1 MPLIS
6 PDFISQNLGEN
17 TKISL
22 WFVKKIKIRS
32 KRQYENGIHGFLLS
46 VCGRKHGKMHYFCR
60 RYLTT
65 KNTTFMLSLFTG
77 SGIGPTILY
86 LALSIFIGLLLGKIK
101 IAKISLGITWV
112 LFVGIA
118 FSACGISLN
127 AEMLHVIKEFG
138 LILFVVAVGLQVGPG
153 FFRSFKKGGLAMNL
167 MALVNVALG
176 VLITVII
183 AKVAHQDLAD
193 MAGVYT
199 GAITNTPGL
208 SAAQQAVTDLG
219 IEGAADRLAAGYAV
233 AYPLAVVG
241 MILTC
246 ILLRPLCRI
255 DLAKEPFTLETTA
268 TATATSKKGK
278 GGFLLIPVFVIIALG
293 IIIGSIPIPVGMK
306 APIKLGLAGGPLVVA
321 IIGGWL
327 GVKKGWFSTEFTEG
341 QGVHAL
347 REVGIALFLAGV
359 GLGAG
364 GKFVE
369 TVQVHYM
376 WVVYGVIITMVPPI
390 LVTLFGRLVLKMNY
404 YTLMGF
410 IGGSHTDPP
419 TLAFANTV
427 APESCKLPN
436 MGYATVYPLT
446 MFLRIFTAQLLV
458 LLAV

>member
-1 MPLIS
+1 MM
-6 PDFISQNLGEN
+6 N
-17 TKISL
+17 
-22 WFVKKIKIRS
+22 
-32 KRQYENGIHGFLLS
+32 
-46 VCGRKHGKMHYFCR
+46 
-60 RYLTT
+60 
-65 KNTTFMLSLFTG
+65 LFTG
-77 SGIGPTILY
+77 AGVGPTILY

-118 FSACGISLN
+118 FSACGITLN

-176 VLITVII
+176 VVITIII

-208 SAAQQAVTDLG
+208 SAAQQAVTDMG

-241 MILTC
+241 MIVTC

-255 DLAKEPFTLETTA
+255 DLSKEPTDLSETTLNSKPS
-268 TATATSKKGK
+268 TLNSKKG
-278 GGFLLIPVFVIIALG
+278 FALIPVFVIIALG

-321 IIGGWL
+321 ILGGWL

-341 QGVHAL
+341 QGVHAM

-359 GLGAG
+359 GLSAG
-364 GKFVE
+364 GQFVA
-369 TVQVHYM
+369 TVQEHYM

-390 LVTLFGRLVLKMNY
+390 LIGLFGRLVLKLNY

-427 APESCKLPN
+427 APEGCKLPN

>member
-1 MPLIS
+1 
-6 PDFISQNLGEN
+6 
-17 TKISL
+17 
-22 WFVKKIKIRS
+22 
-32 KRQYENGIHGFLLS
+32 
-46 VCGRKHGKMHYFCR
+46 
-60 RYLTT
+60 
-65 KNTTFMLSLFTG
+65 MLNLFTG
-77 SGIGPTILY
+77 SGVGPTILY
-86 LALSIFIGLLLGKIK
+86 LSVSIFVGLLLGRIK
-101 IAKISLGITWV
+101 IAKVSLGITWV
-112 LFVGIA
+112 LFVGILISA
-118 FSACGISLN
+118 FGVTLN
-127 AEMLHVIKEFG
+127 VEMLHIIKEFG

-167 MALVNVALG
+167 MALVNVVLG
-176 VLITVII
+176 VVITVLI
-183 AKVAHQDLAD
+183 AKLAHQDLAD

-208 SAAQQAVTDLG
+208 SAAQHTVIDLG
-219 IEGAADRLAAGYAV
+219 MEGASHRLAAGYAV

-241 MILTC
+241 MIMTC

-255 DLAKEPFTLETTA
+255 DLKNEPSTDTNLEPKA
-268 TATATSKKGK
+268 EKQAMPTSQRHKVN
-278 GGFLLIPVFVIIALG
+278 LIPIFVIIAVG
-293 IIIGSIPIPVGMK
+293 IVVGSIPIPVGMD

-321 IIGGWL
+321 IVGSWL
-327 GVKKGWFSTEFTEG
+327 GVKKGWFTTEYTDSH
-341 QGVHAL
+341 GVWML

-364 GKFVE
+364 GKFVD
-369 TVQVHYM
+369 TVQEHYM
-376 WVVYGVIITMVPPI
+376 WVIYGVIITVVPPV
-390 LVTLFGRLVLKMNY
+390 LVATFGRLVLKMNY

-427 APESCKLPN
+427 APEGCKLPN

>member
-1 MPLIS
+1 
-6 PDFISQNLGEN
+6 
-17 TKISL
+17 
-22 WFVKKIKIRS
+22 
-32 KRQYENGIHGFLLS
+32 
-46 VCGRKHGKMHYFCR
+46 
-60 RYLTT
+60 
-65 KNTTFMLSLFTG
+65 MLNLFTG
-77 SGIGPTILY
+77 SGVGPTILF
-86 LALSIFIGLLLGKIK
+86 LSISIFVGLLLGKIK
-101 IAKISLGITWV
+101 IAHVTLGITWV

-118 FSACGISLN
+118 LSACGVSLN
-127 AEMLHVIKEFG
+127 AEMLHVVKEFG

-176 VLITVII
+176 VIITVVI
-183 AKVAHQDLAD
+183 AKLADQDLAD

-219 IEGAADRLAAGYAV
+219 IDGGADRLAAGYAV
-233 AYPLAVVG
+233 TYPLAVVG
-241 MILTC
+241 MIVSC
-246 ILLRPLCRI
+246 ILLRVFCRI
-255 DLAKEPFTLETTA
+255 DLKKESVSEDNLAAKAEKQA
-268 TATATSKKGK
+268 TPLSQRHKVN
-278 GGFLLIPVFVIIALG
+278 LIPIFLIIAIG

-306 APIKLGLAGGPLVVA
+306 APVKLGLAGGPLVVA
-321 IIGGWL
+321 IIGSWL
-327 GVKKGWFSTEFTEG
+327 GVKKGWMTTEFTDSH
-341 QGVHAL
+341 GVWML

-376 WVVYGVIITMVPPI
+376 WVVYGVIITMVPPM
-390 LVTLFGRLVLKMNY
+390 LVATFGRLVLKMNY

-427 APESCKLPN
+427 APEGCKLPN

-458 LLAV
+458 LIAA

>member
-1 MPLIS
+1 ML
-6 PDFISQNLGEN
+6 NLFN
-17 TKISL
+17 
-22 WFVKKIKIRS
+22 
-32 KRQYENGIHGFLLS
+32 
-46 VCGRKHGKMHYFCR
+46 
-60 RYLTT
+60 
-65 KNTTFMLSLFTG
+65 G
-77 SGIGPTILY
+77 SGVGPTILY

-101 IAKISLGITWV
+101 IAHVSLGITWV

-118 FSACGISLN
+118 LSACGVSLN

-153 FFRSFKKGGLAMNL
+153 FFRSFKKGGLAVNL

-176 VLITVII
+176 VLITCLI
-183 AKVAHQDLAD
+183 AKFANQDLAD

-208 SAAQQAVTDLG
+208 SAAQQAVVDLG
-219 IEGAADRLAAGYAV
+219 VEGGADRLAAGYAV
-233 AYPLAVVG
+233 TYPLAVVG
-241 MILTC
+241 MILSC
-246 ILLRPLCRI
+246 ILLRVFCRI
-255 DLAKEPFTLETTA
+255 DLNKEPVSEASLEPKAEKQA
-268 TATATSKKGK
+268 TPLSQRHKVN
-278 GGFLLIPVFVIIALG
+278 LIPIFVIIALG
-293 IIIGSIPIPVGMK
+293 VIVGSIPIPVGMK
-306 APIKLGLAGGPLVVA
+306 APVKLGLAGGPLVVA
-321 IIGGWL
+321 ILGGWL
-327 GVKKGWFSTEFTEG
+327 GVKKGWMTTEFTDSHG
-341 QGVHAL
+341 IWML

-376 WVVYGVIITMVPPI
+376 WVVYGVIITMVPPL
-390 LVTLFGRLVLKMNY
+390 LVATFGRLVLKMNY

-427 APESCKLPN
+427 APEGCKLPN

>member
-1 MPLIS
+1 MM
-6 PDFISQNLGEN
+6 N
-17 TKISL
+17 
-22 WFVKKIKIRS
+22 
-32 KRQYENGIHGFLLS
+32 
-46 VCGRKHGKMHYFCR
+46 
-60 RYLTT
+60 
-65 KNTTFMLSLFTG
+65 LFTG
-77 SGIGPTILY
+77 SGVGPTILY
-86 LALSIFIGLLLGKIK
+86 LSLSIFVGLLLGKIK
-101 IAKISLGITWV
+101 IARISLGITWV

-118 FSACGISLN
+118 LSACGISLN
-127 AEMLHVIKEFG
+127 ADMLHVIKEFG

-176 VLITVII
+176 VLITVLI
-183 AKVAHQDLAD
+183 AKVANQSLSD

-208 SAAQQAVTDLG
+208 SAAQQAVNDMG
-219 IEGAADRLAAGYAV
+219 MEGAADRLAAGYAV

-255 DLAKEPFTLETTA
+255 DLKNEPSTEAVLESQPEKHA
-268 TATATSKKGK
+268 TPTSQRHKAN
-278 GGFLLIPVFVIIALG
+278 LIPIFVIIAIG
-293 IIIGSIPIPVGMK
+293 IIVGSIPIPVGMK

-327 GVKKGWFSTEFTEG
+327 GVKKGWFTTEFTDSH
-341 QGVHAL
+341 GVWML
-347 REVGIALFLAGV
+347 REVGIALFLACV
-359 GLGAG
+359 GLSAG
-364 GKFVE
+364 GQFAD
-369 TVQVHYM
+369 TVQEHYM
-376 WVVYGVIITMVPPI
+376 WVVYGIIITMVPPI
-390 LVTLFGRLVLKMNY
+390 LIGLFGRLVLKMNY

>member
-1 MPLIS
+1 
-6 PDFISQNLGEN
+6 
-17 TKISL
+17 
-22 WFVKKIKIRS
+22 
-32 KRQYENGIHGFLLS
+32 
-46 VCGRKHGKMHYFCR
+46 
-60 RYLTT
+60 
-65 KNTTFMLSLFTG
+65 MLNLFTG
-77 SGIGPTILY
+77 SGVGPTILY
-86 LALSIFIGLLLGKIK
+86 LAVSVFVGLLLGRIK

-118 FSACGISLN
+118 LSACGISLN
-127 AEMLHVIKEFG
+127 HDMLHIIKEFG

-167 MALVNVALG
+167 IALVNVAVG

-183 AKVAHQDLAD
+183 SRVAHQDLAD

-208 SAAQQAVTDLG
+208 SAAQQAVSDLG
-219 IEGAADRLAAGYAV
+219 VEGGADRLAAGYAV
-233 AYPLAVVG
+233 TYPLAVVG
-241 MILTC
+241 MIVSC
-246 ILLRPLCRI
+246 LLLKAFCRV
-255 DLAKEPFTLETTA
+255 DLKTEPFADTSLESNPEKQA
-268 TATATSKKGK
+268 TPTSLRHKVN
-278 GGFLLIPVFVIIALG
+278 LIPIFVIIALG
-293 IIIGSIPIPVGMK
+293 IIVGSIPIPVGMK

-327 GVKKGWFSTEFTEG
+327 GVKKGWFTTEFTDSH
-341 QGVHAL
+341 GVWML

-364 GKFVE
+364 GQFVA
-369 TVQVHYM
+369 TVQEHYM
-376 WVVYGVIITMVPPI
+376 WVVYGVIITMVPPM
-390 LVTLFGRLVLKMNY
+390 LVATFGRLVLKMNY

-427 APESCKLPN
+427 APEGCKLPN

>member
-1 MPLIS
+1 
-6 PDFISQNLGEN
+6 
-17 TKISL
+17 
-22 WFVKKIKIRS
+22 
-32 KRQYENGIHGFLLS
+32 
-46 VCGRKHGKMHYFCR
+46 
-60 RYLTT
+60 
-65 KNTTFMLSLFTG
+65 MLNLFTG
-77 SGIGPTILY
+77 SGVGPTILY
-86 LALSIFIGLLLGKIK
+86 LALSIFVGLLLGKIK

-118 FSACGISLN
+118 LSACGIALN
-127 AEMLHVIKEFG
+127 AEMLHVVKEFG
-138 LILFVVAVGLQVGPG
+138 LILFVVGVGLQVGPG
-153 FFRSFKKGGLAMNL
+153 FFRSFKKGGLALNL

-208 SAAQQAVTDLG
+208 SAAQQAVNDLG
-219 IEGAADRLAAGYAV
+219 IEAGADRLAAGYAV

-241 MILTC
+241 MIVTC

-255 DLAKEPFTLETTA
+255 DLKNEPSSETVLEPRSEKQA
-268 TATATSKKGK
+268 TPTSQRHKVN
-278 GGFLLIPVFVIIALG
+278 LIPIFVIIALG

-327 GVKKGWFSTEFTEG
+327 GVKKGWFTTDFTDSH
-341 QGVHAL
+341 GVWML

-364 GKFVE
+364 GQFVS
-369 TVQVHYM
+369 TVQEHYM
-376 WVVYGVIITMVPPI
+376 WVVYGIIITMVPPI
-390 LVTLFGRLVLKMNY
+390 IIGLFGRLVLKMNY
-404 YTLMGF
+404 YTLTGF

-427 APESCKLPN
+427 APEGCKLPN

>member
-1 MPLIS
+1 
-6 PDFISQNLGEN
+6 
-17 TKISL
+17 
-22 WFVKKIKIRS
+22 
-32 KRQYENGIHGFLLS
+32 
-46 VCGRKHGKMHYFCR
+46 
-60 RYLTT
+60 
-65 KNTTFMLSLFTG
+65 MLSLFTG
-77 SGIGPTILY
+77 SGVGPTILF
-86 LALSIFIGLLLGKIK
+86 LALSVFLGLLLGKIK
-101 IAKISLGITWV
+101 IAHVSLGITWV
-112 LFVGIA
+112 LFVGILISA
-118 FSACGISLN
+118 FGVTLN

-153 FFRSFKKGGLAMNL
+153 FFRSFKKGGLSMNL

-183 AKVAHQDLAD
+183 AKVAKQDLSD

-208 SAAQQAVTDLG
+208 SAAQQAVTDMG
-219 IEGAADRLAAGYAV
+219 IEGGADRLAAGYAV
-233 AYPLAVVG
+233 TYPLAVVG
-241 MILTC
+241 MILSC
-246 ILLRPLCRI
+246 ILLRVICRI
-255 DLAKEPFTLETTA
+255 DLKTESTTLSESPLTSHLSPL
-268 TATATSKKGK
+268 TSKK
-278 GGFLLIPVFVIIALG
+278 LPLIPIFVIIALG
-293 IIIGSIPIPVGMK
+293 IVVGSIPISVGMK

-327 GVKKGWFSTEFTEG
+327 GVKKGWFGTDFTEG
-341 QGVHAL
+341 QGVAML

-369 TVQVHYM
+369 TVQLHYM
-376 WVVYGVIITMVPPI
+376 WVVYGVIITMVPPL
-390 LVTLFGRLVLKMNY
+390 LVATFGRLVLKMNY

-427 APESCKLPN
+427 APEGCKLPN

-458 LLAV
+458 LWVA

>member
-1 MPLIS
+1 M
-6 PDFISQNLGEN
+6 N
-17 TKISL
+17 
-22 WFVKKIKIRS
+22 
-32 KRQYENGIHGFLLS
+32 
-46 VCGRKHGKMHYFCR
+46 
-60 RYLTT
+60 
-65 KNTTFMLSLFTG
+65 LFTG
-77 SGIGPTILY
+77 SGVGPTIFY
-86 LALSIFIGLLLGKIK
+86 LAISIFVGLLLGKIK
-101 IAKISLGITWV
+101 IANISLGITWV

-118 FSACGISLN
+118 LSTCGITLN
-127 AEMLHVIKEFG
+127 GEMLHVLKEFG

-183 AKVAHQDLAD
+183 AKVAKQDLAD

-208 SAAQQAVTDLG
+208 SAAQQAVTEMS
-219 IEGAADRLAAGYAV
+219 IEGGAERLAAGYAV
-233 AYPLAVVG
+233 TYPLAVVG
-241 MILTC
+241 MIVSC
-246 ILLRPLCRI
+246 ILLRVFCRI
-255 DLAKEPFTLETTA
+255 DLTKEPSTENALEPRAEKQA
-268 TATATSKKGK
+268 TPLTQRHKVN
-278 GGFLLIPVFVIIALG
+278 LIPIFVIIALG
-293 IIIGSIPIPVGMK
+293 IIVGSIPIPVGMK

-327 GVKKGWFSTEFTEG
+327 GVKKGWFTTEFTEG
-341 QGVHAL
+341 QGIHAL
-347 REVGIALFLAGV
+347 REVGIALFLACV

-364 GKFVE
+364 GQFVA
-369 TVQVHYM
+369 TVQEHYI
-376 WVVYGVIITMVPPI
+376 WVIYGIIITMVPPI
-390 LVTLFGRLVLKMNY
+390 IVTLFGRLVLKMNY

-427 APESCKLPN
+427 APEGCKLPN

-458 LLAV
+458 LLAS

>member
-1 MPLIS
+1 MS
-6 PDFISQNLGEN
+6 
-17 TKISL
+17 
-22 WFVKKIKIRS
+22 
-32 KRQYENGIHGFLLS
+32 
-46 VCGRKHGKMHYFCR
+46 
-60 RYLTT
+60 
-65 KNTTFMLSLFTG
+65 SLFTG
-77 SGIGPTILY
+77 SGVGPTILY
-86 LALSIFIGLLLGKIK
+86 LALSIFVGLLLGKIK

-118 FSACGISLN
+118 ISACGISLN
-127 AEMLHVIKEFG
+127 AEMLHIIKEFG
-138 LILFVVAVGLQVGPG
+138 LILFVVAVGLQVGPA

-176 VLITVII
+176 ALITFII
-183 AKVAHQDLAD
+183 AKVANQDLAD

-208 SAAQQAVTDLG
+208 SAAQQAVTDIG

-241 MILTC
+241 MIVTC

-255 DLAKEPFTLETTA
+255 DLKNEPSTETVLEPQTQKQA
-268 TATATSKKGK
+268 APTSQRHKVN
-278 GGFLLIPVFVIIALG
+278 LIPIFVIIAIG
-293 IIIGSIPIPVGMK
+293 IIVGSIPIPVGMK

-327 GVKKGWFSTEFTEG
+327 GVKKGWLSTEFTDSH
-341 QGVHAL
+341 GVWML
-347 REVGIALFLAGV
+347 REVGIALFLACV
-359 GLGAG
+359 GLEAG
-364 GKFVE
+364 GKFVG

-390 LVTLFGRLVLKMNY
+390 LVGLFGRLVLKMNY

-410 IGGSHTDPP
+410 IGGAHTDPP

-427 APESCKLPN
+427 APEGCKLPN